1 MKIERELSSDFLPS
15 ILEDLLLLLQLQYI
29 NDSLFGTD
37 YIIKQTANHH
47 LPPLPLLTNT
57 FTCLFQTT
65 GYYDMSYQTPTTL
78 PAVRDG
84 TLTNVPYS
92 ISDGRFTRGDNTSP
106 VPSTLSQQ
114 TSTLTQGH
122 QAQPMLAAQTGAAP
136 FFYATAYNPMQ
147 PTYQFGAVYPVSMN
161 NCHVSVGTIT
171 GDLNA

>member
-1 MKIERELSSDFLPS
+1 MTRMKIEHELNSDFLSS
-15 ILEDLLLLLQLQYI
+15 ILEDLLLLVHFNALMILFLALTLFSNKI
-29 NDSLFGTD
+29 NT
-37 YIIKQTANHH
+37 H
-47 LPPLPLLTNT
+47 PPLHASIANKPVAH
-57 FTCLFQTT
+57 LFQTT

-78 PAVRDG
+78 AAVREG

-161 NCHVSVGTIT
+161 EHWFQ
-171 GDLNA
+171 LNLL